1 MLLRTL
7 LVDFAAF
14 SCGFLVTM
22 FSVDLFFSDPK
33 GKLNTI
39 VCAKKSE
46 LLALAAKFEVTV
58 SSRDRKDDIKN
69 AILDYLVEEESVEE
83 HEARKYKST
92 KKDSSDVEHMR
103 LAIQLEQVKLE
114 VDIERERHK
123 LAIDKERKKYE
134 LEMEKARLDH
144 EASLTQNMEIERS
157 RISVEQR
164 IRLMNLESNQPLKF
178 DLAKSLKLVPE
189 FTETDVDSFFRNFED
204 IASNMK
210 WPVDQWVWLI
220 KSKVQGKAAIVVSN
234 LVGERNYTVVK
245 QAILDAY
252 MVTAEGLGQRFR
264 QYIKSNAQTWYEFAN
279 EKLRLFNKWL
289 KAANVNNFE
298 ELVNLIV
305 TEEFTRKL
313 PQNIRMHIAD
323 REEEDL
329 KKSAMLADHF
339 FLIHKTHKGTE
350 MFVKQGKATGFSGEK
365 EGVNYCSYCKQQG
378 HDINEC
384 KNPTCKKSKF
394 FGSKLPDPD
403 AGKYKDSKF
412 SVKGKGAMHCSTPES
427 DALFSNYIS
436 EGTVTIPN
444 GTPVKVRILRD
455 TGSTQSMVL
464 HSAVPTISLLDEKVL
479 VRDLSNTNSLP
490 LAELNLNCEFVSGKV
505 KIAVINTPFPVHD
518 VQVLLGNDLAGQL
531 TLPNL
536 ILYNQPLDNNSND
549 LDIFEHFI
557 EESNFISDLGE
568 HDIEE
573 VETDV
578 DTDRCDPIENFV
590 GVVTRAKAKQAVN
603 EGVPDIVKT
612 NIPYTNSELINLQ
625 RADTTLTNALKQAS
639 TKEGKVP
646 CYYFDKGVL
655 FRLYRPRK
663 LSSNDTWANKEQLVV
678 PLTLRKNILSV
689 AHQADSHL
697 GVSKTYK
704 RITND
709 FFWPGMKHDVFE
721 FVKECHV
728 CQVVGKPNEVI
739 PKAPLV
745 PIVIPHEPFSKVII
759 DCVGPLPKTKKGNQ
773 YILTILCPTTRY
785 PIAIPL
791 GNICARNIVKHLL
804 KVFTTYGFPK
814 EIQSDR
820 GTNFTSDL
828 FNETL
833 REFNVKHILASP
845 YHPQSQGALE
855 RHHQTLKSLLRKFC
869 METGTDWD
877 ESLDFILFVIREV
890 PNDSLGMSPFEM
902 LFGHKVRGP
911 LQVLKDKML
920 NNDTLDN
927 VTVGQYVDKL
937 KCNFEKVHNFA
948 FNNLKGS
955 QDVMKENFDLKTK
968 VRKFKEGD
976 SVLVYF
982 PTPSSPLQHKFS
994 GPYIIQK
1001 CVNNN
1006 NYIIST
1012 PDRRKSTQL
1021 VHVNLIKKYHGNPPV
1036 ALHCLSDSNVLD
1048 FKRYNASAHQS
1059 KTPMPHDV
1067 DLNHSNDFVS
1077 WTDSANQE
1085 ILQNILVYLQHLPR
1099 KQRSQLAELFR
1110 KYRSICGDVPQ
1121 RCSDVEHDIEL
1132 QPGTRPIRQHYYR
1145 TSLEKQQRMKEEVSY
1160 LLKNGL
1166 ATRSTSAWAS
1176 PCLLV
1181 PKPND

>member
-1 MLLRTL
+1 
-7 LVDFAAF
+7 
-14 SCGFLVTM
+14 M

-39 VCAKKSE
+39 VCAIKSE

-58 SSRDRKDDIKN
+58 SSRDRKYDIKN

-83 HEARKYKST
+83 HEARKYTST
-92 KKDSSDVEHMR
+92 KKESSDVEHMR

-178 DLAKSLKLVPE
+178 DLSKSLKLVPE

-252 MVTAEGLGQRFR
+252 MVTAEGLRQRFR

-305 TEEFTRKL
+305 TEEFMRKL

-329 KKSAMLADHF
+329 KKSAMLAVHF
-339 FLIHKTHKGTE
+339 FLIHKTHKGIE

-394 FGSKLPDPD
+394 FGSKLSDPD
-403 AGKYKDSKF
+403 AAKYKDSKF
-412 SVKGKGAMHCSTPES
+412 SVKGKGDMHCSTPES
-427 DALFSNYIS
+427 DALFANYIS

-444 GTPVKVRILRD
+444 CTPVKVRILRD
-455 TGSTQSMVL
+455 TGSTQSMIL

-479 VRDLSNTNSLP
+479 VRDLSNTNSLS
-490 LAELNLNCEFVSGKV
+490 LAELNSNCEFVSSKV

-536 ILYNQPLDNNSND
+536 ILYNQPLDNSSND

-557 EESNFISDLGE
+557 EKSNFISDLGE

-573 VETDV
+573 VETEV
-578 DTDRCDPIENFV
+578 DNDRCDPIENFV

-612 NIPYTNSELINLQ
+612 NIPCTNSELINLQ
-625 RADTTLTNALKQAS
+625 RADATLTNALKQAS

-646 CYYFDKGVL
+646 GYYFDKGVL

-704 RITND
+704 RIAND
-709 FFWPGMKHDVFE
+709 FFWPGMKHYVFE

-739 PKAPLV
+739 PRAPLV
-745 PIVIPHEPFSKVII
+745 PIVIPHEPFSKVLI
-759 DCVGPLPKTKKGNQ
+759 DCVGPLPETKK
-773 YILTILCPTTRY
+773 
-785 PIAIPL
+785 
-791 GNICARNIVKHLL
+791 
-804 KVFTTYGFPK
+804 
-814 EIQSDR
+814 
-820 GTNFTSDL
+820 
-828 FNETL
+828 
-833 REFNVKHILASP
+833 
-845 YHPQSQGALE
+845 
-855 RHHQTLKSLLRKFC
+855 
-869 METGTDWD
+869 
-877 ESLDFILFVIREV
+877 
-890 PNDSLGMSPFEM
+890 GMSPFEM

-911 LQVLKDKML
+911 LRVLKDKML

-927 VTVGQYVDKL
+927 VTVGQYVDKM

-948 FNNLKGS
+948 FNNLKSS

-968 VRKFKEGD
+968 V
-976 SVLVYF
+976 
-982 PTPSSPLQHKFS
+982 H
-994 GPYIIQK
+994 
-1001 CVNNN
+1001 
-1006 NYIIST
+1006 
-1012 PDRRKSTQL
+1012 
-1021 VHVNLIKKYHGNPPV
+1021 
-1036 ALHCLSDSNVLD
+1036 
-1048 FKRYNASAHQS
+1048 
-1059 KTPMPHDV
+1059 
-1067 DLNHSNDFVS
+1067 
-1077 WTDSANQE
+1077 SANQE
-1085 ILQNILVYLQHLPR
+1085 ILQNILVYLQHLPQ

-1121 RCSDVEHDIEL
+1121 RCSDAEHDIEL
-1132 QPGTRPIRQHYYR
+1132 QPGTRPIRQHYYT
-1145 TSLEKQQRMKEEVSY
+1145 TSLEKQQWMKEEVSY

-1166 ATRSTSAWAS
+1166 VTRSTSAWAS

-1181 PKPND
+1181 PKPNDRAKLISAFITPFGLFQYERLPFGLTNAPATFQRLVNSVIQDLDGTYVYIDDIVVTSDTLDEHIHRLKALFGRLQEFGLTIHLAKSSFGKGKVKYLGHIIGSGEIVPKDENITAIVEFPVPRNRKSLLRFLGMTSYYRKFCKNYSIVATPLIDLTSPKNKFLWSSNCQQAFDQLKNILCSNPVLIAPDLVQPFIIQIDACDTGIGAVLMQKNSDTCCILLATIPANSKNTNVPMLPWKRNCWQSS

>member
-1 MLLRTL
+1 M
-7 LVDFAAF
+7 
-14 SCGFLVTM
+14 
-22 FSVDLFFSDPK
+22 
-33 GKLNTI
+33 I
-39 VCAKKSE
+39 
-46 LLALAAKFEVTV
+46 
-58 SSRDRKDDIKN
+58 
-69 AILDYLVEEESVEE
+69 
-83 HEARKYKST
+83 
-92 KKDSSDVEHMR
+92 
-103 LAIQLEQVKLE
+103 
-114 VDIERERHK
+114 
-123 LAIDKERKKYE
+123 
-134 LEMEKARLDH
+134 
-144 EASLTQNMEIERS
+144 
-157 RISVEQR
+157 
-164 IRLMNLESNQPLKF
+164 
-178 DLAKSLKLVPE
+178 
-189 FTETDVDSFFRNFED
+189 
-204 IASNMK
+204 
-210 WPVDQWVWLI
+210 
-220 KSKVQGKAAIVVSN
+220 
-234 LVGERNYTVVK
+234 
-245 QAILDAY
+245 
-252 MVTAEGLGQRFR
+252 
-264 QYIKSNAQTWYEFAN
+264 
-279 EKLRLFNKWL
+279 
-289 KAANVNNFE
+289 
-298 ELVNLIV
+298 
-305 TEEFTRKL
+305 
-313 PQNIRMHIAD
+313 
-323 REEEDL
+323 
-329 KKSAMLADHF
+329 
-339 FLIHKTHKGTE
+339 
-350 MFVKQGKATGFSGEK
+350 
-365 EGVNYCSYCKQQG
+365 
-378 HDINEC
+378 
-384 KNPTCKKSKF
+384 
-394 FGSKLPDPD
+394 
-403 AGKYKDSKF
+403 
-412 SVKGKGAMHCSTPES
+412 
-427 DALFSNYIS
+427 
-436 EGTVTIPN
+436 
-444 GTPVKVRILRD
+444 
-455 TGSTQSMVL
+455 L
-464 HSAVPTISLLDEKVL
+464 HSAGPTISLLDEKVL

-490 LAELNLNCEFVSGKV
+490 LAELNLNCEFVSSKV

-531 TLPNL
+531 ALPNL

-573 VETDV
+573 VETEV

-612 NIPYTNSELINLQ
+612 NIPCTNSELINLQ
-625 RADTTLTNALKQAS
+625 RADATLTNALKQAS

-646 CYYFDKGVL
+646 GYYFDKGVL

-704 RITND
+704 RIAND

-804 KVFTTYGFPK
+804 KVFTTYGYPK

-877 ESLDFILFVIREV
+877 ESLDLILFVIREV

-902 LFGHKVRGP
+902 LFGHEVRGP

-948 FNNLKGS
+948 FNNLKSS
-955 QDVMKENFDLKTK
+955 QDVMKENFDLKAK

-1036 ALHCLSDSNVLD
+1036 ALHCLSDSNELD
-1048 FKRYNASAHQS
+1048 FKKYNASAHQS

-1121 RCSDVEHDIEL
+1121 RCSDAEHDIEL

-1181 PKPND
+1181 PKPNGKVRLCTDFRQINNVTIKDSYPLPRIDDILDAIGAAKYLSQIDLLRGYYQIPLTDRAKLISAFITPFGLFQYERLPFGLTNAPATFQCLVNSVIKDLDGTYVYIDDIVVTSDTLDEHIHRLKALFGSLQEFGLTIHLAKSSFGKGKVKYLGHIIGSGEIVPKDENITAIVEFPVPRNRKSLLRFLGMTSYYRKFCKKYSIVATPLIDLTSPKNKMYGLLTVNKLLIN